1 MKLLTLIT
9 LNVIQIDPTGRIMEG
24 GCIAGLPGQGKIDTA
39 KKAYTASPI

>member
-9 LNVIQIDPTGRIMEG
+9 LNVIQIDPTGRIMEE
-24 GCIAGLPGQGKIDTA
+24 GCIAGLSGQGKIDTA